1 MLTEVQKQLERA
13 FPTRKLMFPV
23 TTTLEIRQELKAATV
38 SIGWIPWNPGI
49 LDIHGYF
56 KVIQRAYRAWKERV
70 TKNKLNQFSI
80 PVQSSG
86 GSSMP
91 EAAPFYEMNHEN
103 PRNPVDDLYDRDE
116 NIRNGVP
123 GPSL

>member
-1 MLTEVQKQLERA
+1 MGEIEVSKQMLTEVQKQLERA

-38 SIGWIPWNPGI
+38 
-49 LDIHGYF
+49 
-56 KVIQRAYRAWKERV
+56 IQRAYRAWKERV
-70 TKNKLNQFSI
+70 TKNKLNQFTI

-116 NIRNGVP
+116 NI
-123 GPSL
+123 ST